1 MSATQSAPILAAKWQ
16 DDHDNNDDNGV
27 DNYDIG
33 VNNDDTN
40 DDNDDEAR
48 RRCKLFLCKPSRHA
62 IGSLTDAVK
71 RPESGRLTDDDDYD
85 DISDRDYY
93 VMLIIMVT
101 MTMIDM

>member
-16 DDHDNNDDNGV
+16 DDHDNNDDNGD

-33 VNNDDTN
+33 VNNDGTN
-40 DDNDDEAR
+40 DDNDIEAR

-71 RPESGRLTDDDDYD
+71 RPDDDYD

-93 VMLIIMVT
+93 VMLITMVT
-101 MTMIDM
+101 MTMIEV